1 MKGNDTIMVIAVT
14 KDNFEKEVLKSTKP
28 VIIDIYA
35 VWCGPCQQVKP
46 IFESLSKEMPE
57 YVFASIN
64 VDEARDLAIQYG
76 VTSIPT
82 FIFIKDGE
90 LKGKEVGPLGK
101 DGMKERIAEYLG

>member
-1 MKGNDTIMVIAVT
+1 
-14 KDNFEKEVLKSTKP
+14 
-28 VIIDIYA
+28 
-35 VWCGPCQQVKP
+35 
-46 IFESLSKEMPE
+46 MPE

>member
-1 MKGNDTIMVIAVT
+1 MKGNGTIMVIAVT

-35 VWCGPCQQVKP
+35 VWCGPCLQVKP
-46 IFESLSKEMPE
+46 IFENLSKEMPE

-101 DGMKERIAEYLG
+101 DGMKERIEEYLG